1 MIDNNFVH
9 LHVHSE
15 YSLLD
20 GMSRINKLI
29 EKSKELNMKA
39 VAITDHGTMYGIV
52 EFYKQ
57 AVKAGIKPIIGCEL
71 YLASRSRFKTDSL
84 VDRKRFHITMLAKNE
99 IGYINLMKLSS
110 LGFTEGF
117 YYKPRIDDELLEK
130 YAEGLICLSGCISGD
145 IAQYI
150 LQNDLQK
157 ARKRAKFYKK
167 IFNDDFYLE
176 LQNHGVSEEKIVNRE
191 LMKISRELDIDIVA
205 TNDVHYIDKE
215 DAKYHDIL
223 LCIGTQKKLKEDRLK
238 FPSNEFYLKNHE
250 EMKDLFPKEAIEN
263 THIIADKC
271 NVELDFK
278 SKHLPE
284 FALPSGQDKQ
294 IYFRDLC
301 FSGLLKR
308 IPNSGKIEHDRL
320 NYEIDIIEKMGY
332 TDYFLIVADFIKYAK
347 DKHIPVGPGRG
358 SSAGS
363 LVAYAMNIT
372 DVNPIKHKLIFERFL
387 NPERVSMPDIDVDFG
402 DERREEVID
411 YVIKKY
417 GKHRV
422 AQIITFGTLAA
433 RAVIRDV
440 GRALDI
446 KTSKV
451 DMIAKKIP
459 PMSKITIKDALES
472 DITFKKLYQEDF
484 EVKDL
489 LDISMNLE
497 GLPRHTSLHAAGILI
512 SKTNVMNYVPLAKN
526 KDMITTQFNMNELEE
541 LGLLKMDFL
550 ALRNLT
556 VIDKAKKEIF
566 KKYGE
571 IIDFEKIGYDDKGV
585 YDTFSSGKTMGVFQ
599 FESSGMISF
608 IKDFKPKKFED
619 IACANAL
626 YRPGPMKQIPVYIK
640 NSKNPELIKYK
651 DELIRPALEE
661 TYGCMVYQEQVM
673 QIVRDIAGFSWG
685 RSDLLRRAMSK
696 KKMNVM
702 LAEKEHFIEGA
713 LAKGVSKNIAEEL
726 FDLITEFANYA
737 FPKGHSVAYGML
749 AYQTAYLKIHY
760 PLEYMAA
767 LISSVCSSTNYVSKY
782 IRECNRLKIDLLAP
796 DINNS
801 EGDFI
806 SLGDKIC
813 FGLRAVKNVGSNVIV
828 NIVEERKKYGN
839 YKSFTD
845 FITRMDAKNLSKRQ
859 VESLIKCGAFDSL
872 GYKRSAL
879 TLVYEKIM
887 DSVSIGKRSYVAGQV
902 SLLDSLS
909 QSINSGFE
917 ANEDLPQIDE
927 FPSEVILEMERDI
940 LGIYISGHPLDN
952 YSQII
957 EEYSNTNT
965 GEIHEILESGNSDIA
980 KNYLHNKSKVV
991 IGGIILSKKK
1001 KITKNGKAMAFF
1013 TIEDFYGII
1022 NCIIFPNNYN
1032 RYSEYIENGKL
1043 ILLQGELDLSDESNP
1058 QIIVTKIKALEV
1070 IDNRKIYIRFNNIA
1084 EYKQKKQTL
1093 YNAINIARGKHKI
1106 VVYCS
1111 EEKAKMVLSDEKRV
1125 NIDNEFLI
1133 KRLNENFGQDNI
1145 KIK

>member
-1 MIDNNFVH
+1 MIDNNLVH

-20 GMSRINKLI
+20 GMSRIKNI
-29 EKSKELNMKA
+29 VEKAKKLNMKA
-39 VAITDHGTMYGIV
+39 VAITDHGTMYGVV

-71 YLASRSRFKTDSL
+71 YLASRSRFKTDS
-84 VDRKRFHITMLAKNE
+84 VIDRKRFHITMLAKSQK
-99 IGYINLMKLSS
+99 GYVNLMKLSS

-117 YYKPRIDDELLEK
+117 YYKPRIDDELLER

-150 LQNDLQK
+150 LAGNIDK
-157 ARKRAKFYKK
+157 AEERARFYKK
-167 IFNDDFYLE
+167 IYRENFYLE
-176 LQNHGVSEEKIVNRE
+176 LQNHGLREEKIVNSE
-191 LMKISRELDIDIVA
+191 LMNFSRELDIPIVA
-205 TNDVHYIDKE
+205 TNDVHYINKE

-238 FPSNEFYLKNHE
+238 FPSDEYFFKSYD
-250 EMKDLFPKEAIEN
+250 EMKILFPEESIVNSER
-263 THIIADKC
+263 IAAEC
-271 NVELDFK
+271 NVSLDFK
-278 SKHLPE
+278 TKHLPE
-284 FALPSGQDKQ
+284 FTLPEGIDKYD
-294 IYFRDLC
+294 YFKKICID
-301 FSGLLKR
+301 GMLKR
-308 IPNSGKIEHDRL
+308 IPSADKKEYDRL
-320 NYEIDIIEKMGY
+320 NYEIEVINRMGY
-332 TDYFLIVADFIKYAK
+332 IDYFLIVGDFIEYAK
-347 DKHIPVGPGRG
+347 KNKIPVGPGRG

-372 DVNPIKHKLIFERFL
+372 DVNPIKYNLIFERFL

-402 DERREEVID
+402 DERREEVIE
-411 YVIKKY
+411 YVLEKY
-417 GKHRV
+417 GKERV

-433 RAVIRDV
+433 KAVIRDV

-446 KTSKV
+446 SNSKV
-451 DMIAKKIP
+451 DMVAKKIP
-459 PMSKITIKDALES
+459 PMSKITIREVLDS
-472 DITFKKLYQEDF
+472 DVSFKKIYQQDF
-484 EVKDL
+484 EIKEM
-489 LDISMNLE
+489 LDIAMNLE
-497 GLPRHTSLHAAGILI
+497 GLPRHASLHAAGVLI
-512 SKTNVMNYVPLAKN
+512 SKSDVMNYVPLAKN

-556 VIDKAKKEIF
+556 VIDKAKKEI
-566 KKYGE
+566 KNKYGKNINFDE
-571 IIDFEKIGYDDKGV
+571 IGYEDKEV
-585 YDTFSSGKTMGVFQ
+585 YKMFSAGKTMGVFQ

-608 IKDFKPKKFED
+608 IKELKPSKFDD

-626 YRPGPMKQIPVYIK
+626 YRPGPMKQIPIYIK
-640 NSKNPELIKYK
+640 NAKNPASIKYK

-696 KKMNVM
+696 KKMKVM
-702 LAEKEHFIEGA
+702 LAEKEHFISGA
-713 LAKGVSKNIAEEL
+713 IDKGVSKKIAEEL

-737 FPKGHSVAYGML
+737 FPKGHSVAYGMV
-749 AYQTAYLKIHY
+749 AYQTAYLKAHY

-782 IRECNRLKIDLLAP
+782 IRECDRLKIKLMAP
-796 DINNS
+796 DINYS

-806 SLGDKIC
+806 SMDDKIC
-813 FGLRAVKNVGSNVIV
+813 FGLRAVKNVGSNVIS
-828 NIVEERKKYGN
+828 NIVAERDKNGK

-845 FITRMDAKNLSKRQ
+845 FCTRVDMKNLSKRQ

-879 TLVYEKIM
+879 TLVYENII
-887 DSVSIGKRSYVAGQV
+887 DSVSLVKRNYVSGQV
-902 SLLDSLS
+902 SLLDS
-909 QSINSGFE
+909 INSDDNGFN
-917 ANEDLPQIDE
+917 ANEEIPNIEE
-927 FPSEVILEMERDI
+927 FPNEVLLEMERDI
-940 LGIYISGHPLDN
+940 LGIYISGHPLDK
-952 YSQII
+952 YSEVI
-957 EEYSNTNT
+957 EEYANTNT
-965 GEIHEILESGNSDIA
+965 GEIHELLEIGNSEMD
-980 KNYLHNKSKVV
+980 KNYLHNKSNVV
-991 IGGIILSKKK
+991 LGGIILSKKK

-1032 RYSEYIENGKL
+1032 RFSEDIENGRL
-1043 ILLQGELDLSDESNP
+1043 ILLQGELDLSDENNP
-1058 QIIVTKIKALEV
+1058 QIIVSKIKPLKI
-1070 IDNRKIYIRFNNIA
+1070 IDNRKVYVRFENIA
-1084 EYKQKKQTL
+1084 EYKAKKQDLFDTL
-1093 YNAINIARGKHKI
+1093 NMAKGNHKVI
-1106 VVYCS
+1106 VYCS

-1133 KRLNENFGQDNI
+1133 KKLNDDFCQDNI